1 MKKDSWRA
9 AAMTDDVAWTREM
22 LKTELEDQAEWRRQ
36 KAVEYPHDRRNLD
49 SAEEYERLA
58 KTVKDIPDNLLV
70 AYSEAYQD
78 APDVERWQ
86 ELLKDIFRGFSDFA
100 NATELVQAFVD
111 IKHEETEDEESEE
124 ESLLV
129 RSLTATLDAHGVPSD
144 VAEKVIRLIEE

>member
-1 MKKDSWRA
+1 
-9 AAMTDDVAWTREM
+9 MTDDVAWTREM

-86 ELLKDIFRGFSDFA
+86 ELLKDIFRGFSDFT

-111 IKHEETEDEESEE
+111 IKHEETEAEESEK

-129 RSLTATLDAHGVPSD
+129 RSLTATLDAYGVPSD
-144 VAEKVIRLIEE
+144 VAEKVIRLIEEWENKPTAKS